1 MANDDQTISIPVE
14 ADLSGFSNALTD
26 LSKQSRSFAAVF
38 SSTMRGA
45 VTSGKSFEDTLRTM
59 ALRLSDVALR
69 AGMRPLESLASN
81 AISALFSGI
90 GGGSAGAA
98 MPTGVVP
105 FAKGGVVSAP
115 TYFPMPSG
123 TGLMGEAGT
132 EAILPLARGSDGNLG
147 VRSGGAGQAVNVTFN
162 ISTPDVAGFAKSQ
175 GQVSAM
181 LARTVGRGRRG
192 L

>member
-14 ADLSGFSNALTD
+14 ADLSGFSSALTD
-26 LSKQSRSFAAVF
+26 LSKQSRSFASVF

-59 ALRLSDVALR
+59 ALRLSDVALK
-69 AGMRPLESLASN
+69 AGMRPLESLAST
-81 AISALFSGI
+81 AISSLFSGL
-90 GGGSAGAA
+90 GSGSGSVAGS
-98 MPTGVVP
+98 GIVP

-115 TYFPMPSG
+115 TYFPMSTG
-123 TGLMGEAGT
+123 TGLMGEAGA
-132 EAILPLARGSDGNLG
+132 EAILPLARGSDGSLG
-147 VRSGGAGQAVNVTFN
+147 VRSGGGRQAVNVTFN

-175 GQVSAM
+175 GQVSAL
-181 LARTVGRGRRG
+181 LARTVNRGRRG